1 MGFNKRFINQ
11 DVLKTL
17 IQEGDIE
24 KIIDYIKKPDALV
37 ITDNFSKKVCD
48 AVLNNQMDV
57 LIEIINGEKKR

>member
-11 DVLKTL
+11 DVLKILT
-17 IQEGDIE
+17 QEGDIE
-24 KIIDYIKKPDALV
+24 KIIDYIKKPDTLV

>member
-11 DVLKTL
+11 DVLKILT
-17 IQEGDIE
+17 QEGDIE
-24 KIIDYIKKPDALV
+24 KIIEYIKKPDALV

-57 LIEIINGEKKR
+57 LIEIINDEKKR

>member
-24 KIIDYIKKPDALV
+24 KIIEYIKKPDALV
-37 ITDNFSKKVCD
+37 IIDDFSKKVCD

-57 LIEIINGEKKR
+57 LIGIINGEKKR